1 MHPGFRARS
10 ALTAKTR
17 FLSRALACLVA
28 AADGCPRSLSKQTH
42 AWMLYFFTEPLPVS
56 SDLSRP
62 CAHSGRAGAHH
73 GHADGKLRAIVR
85 TPEVG
90 AEERQG
96 RSSNAHVP
104 GSSIA
109 LLMLRGVP
117 GSRRRLSRSRVGHPT
132 AYTSVL
138 LGRSKHL
145 CNARASRNAGRS
157 RCLVCEA
164 GWTPR
169 TSVSPMPR

>member
-1 MHPGFRARS
+1 MHVDTDDEAAELSRTRPARGSNSRPARRVALLEACIQVFVPCRS

-96 RSSNAHVP
+96 RSSNAHVARVFDCTTYAP
-104 GSSIA
+104 GCTWFPSQAEPI
-109 LLMLRGVP
+109 
-117 GSRRRLSRSRVGHPT
+117 
-132 AYTSVL
+132 
-138 LGRSKHL
+138 
-145 CNARASRNAGRS
+145 
-157 RCLVCEA
+157 
-164 GWTPR
+164 
-169 TSVSPMPR
+169 

>member
-1 MHPGFRARS
+1 MHVDTDDEAAELSRTRPARGSNSRPARRVALLEACIQVFVPCRS

-73 GHADGKLRAIVR
+73 GHADGKLRASANSKGGRGR
-85 TPEVG
+85 TAG
-90 AEERQG
+90 QKQQRTRGQD
-96 RSSNAHVP
+96 
-104 GSSIA
+104 
-109 LLMLRGVP
+109 LRLHYLC
-117 GSRRRLSRSRVGHPT
+117 SPT
-132 AYTSVL
+132 A
-138 LGRSKHL
+138 
-145 CNARASRNAGRS
+145 
-157 RCLVCEA
+157 
-164 GWTPR
+164 
-169 TSVSPMPR
+169 